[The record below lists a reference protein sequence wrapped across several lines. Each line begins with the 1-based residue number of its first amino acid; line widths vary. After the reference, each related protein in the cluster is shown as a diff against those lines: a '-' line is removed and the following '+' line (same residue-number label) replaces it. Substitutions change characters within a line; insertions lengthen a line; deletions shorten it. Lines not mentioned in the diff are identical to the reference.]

1 MSTNANAEVTTDQ
14 LLADLKTV
22 MNDAEALLR
31 ATSTQTGEKI
41 QEVRA
46 RAEESLR
53 QAKQRLSSIEDEAL
67 RRAREVADATD
78 EYVRE
83 NPWQSVGI
91 AAGVGL
97 LVGLLLAG
105 ARVRCRAEARPTAQH
120 MAALPQEQ
128 PQSTTGLFQSLSN
141 FAGSLI
147 AIAHTRLQLLTTELQ
162 EEVRQVGAILL
173 WAFIAAFTALLA
185 SVPRLRSPS
194 SSCSGIPIA
203 LPLRWR

>member
-1 MSTNANAEVTTDQ
+1 MSTNAANAEVTTDQ

-53 QAKQRLSSIEDEAL
+53 QAKARLSSIEEEAL

-83 NPWQSVGI
+83 NPWQAVGI
-91 AAGVGL
+91 AAGV
-97 LVGLLLAG
+97 
-105 ARVRCRAEARPTAQH
+105 
-120 MAALPQEQ
+120 
-128 PQSTTGLFQSLSN
+128 
-141 FAGSLI
+141 
-147 AIAHTRLQLLTTELQ
+147 
-162 EEVRQVGAILL
+162 
-173 WAFIAAFTALLA
+173 AFIIGVLV
-185 SVPRLRSPS
+185 SRR
-194 SSCSGIPIA
+194 
-203 LPLRWR
+203 

>member
-1 MSTNANAEVTTDQ
+1 MSTNAPNAEVTTDQ

-53 QAKQRLSSIEDEAL
+53 QAKQRLSTIEDEAL

-97 LVGLLLAG
+97 VLGLLLA
-105 ARVRCRAEARPTAQH
+105 RR
-120 MAALPQEQ
+120 
-128 PQSTTGLFQSLSN
+128 
-141 FAGSLI
+141 
-147 AIAHTRLQLLTTELQ
+147 
-162 EEVRQVGAILL
+162 
-173 WAFIAAFTALLA
+173 
-185 SVPRLRSPS
+185 
-194 SSCSGIPIA
+194 
-203 LPLRWR
+203 

>member
-1 MSTNANAEVTTDQ
+1 MLAPGSPEVYPDCPKRRGTSREDAAYEHEPDAANAEVTTDQ

-31 ATSTQTGEKI
+31 ATSSQTGEKI

-97 LVGLLLAG
+97 LVGLLLA
-105 ARVRCRAEARPTAQH
+105 RR
-120 MAALPQEQ
+120 
-128 PQSTTGLFQSLSN
+128 
-141 FAGSLI
+141 
-147 AIAHTRLQLLTTELQ
+147 
-162 EEVRQVGAILL
+162 
-173 WAFIAAFTALLA
+173 
-185 SVPRLRSPS
+185 
-194 SSCSGIPIA
+194 
-203 LPLRWR
+203 

>member
-1 MSTNANAEVTTDQ
+1 MSTATPNEVTTDQ

-22 MNDAEALLR
+22 MSDAEALLR
-31 ATSTQTGEKI
+31 ATSAQTGEKI

-53 QAKQRLSSIEDEAL
+53 QAKARLSSIEDEAL

-97 LVGLLLAG
+97 LLGLLLA
-105 ARVRCRAEARPTAQH
+105 RR
-120 MAALPQEQ
+120 
-128 PQSTTGLFQSLSN
+128 
-141 FAGSLI
+141 
-147 AIAHTRLQLLTTELQ
+147 
-162 EEVRQVGAILL
+162 
-173 WAFIAAFTALLA
+173 
-185 SVPRLRSPS
+185 
-194 SSCSGIPIA
+194 
-203 LPLRWR
+203 

>member
-1 MSTNANAEVTTDQ
+1 MSTTATNTANAEVTTDQ

-53 QAKQRLSSIEDEAL
+53 QAKERLSSLEDEAL

-97 LVGLLLAG
+97 LVGLLLA
-105 ARVRCRAEARPTAQH
+105 RR
-120 MAALPQEQ
+120 
-128 PQSTTGLFQSLSN
+128 
-141 FAGSLI
+141 
-147 AIAHTRLQLLTTELQ
+147 
-162 EEVRQVGAILL
+162 
-173 WAFIAAFTALLA
+173 
-185 SVPRLRSPS
+185 
-194 SSCSGIPIA
+194 
-203 LPLRWR
+203 